1 MKVKMSLIMGYGVTI
16 LISLIFIIV
25 CFVAMSNQK
34 GQYDELL
41 AKDVAANE
49 QILYARMNANIAAR
63 NVRDLLLS
71 PNGANNAQL
80 ESGVSNALA
89 EMEGNLQGLEA
100 AWPDGVS
107 TASLDAYR
115 ASVNA
120 WKNIASEIMNMY
132 RAGRVYTGTELVNT
146 QCSPALNAMADYG
159 AEVDQ
164 ILVASMRDRV
174 ASIDR
179 SIKITTIVL
188 VVAMI
193 IAASGVMAFVF
204 VLIRSIT
211 VPTEQVRRALVGFSQ
226 GKLDIPVDYESKNE
240 LGEMCDALRTS
251 QEVLNAV
258 IADTG
263 YLLGEMAHGNFNIRT
278 RAEDKYVGA
287 LTTMLQSMRTI
298 NCQLSD
304 TLHQITLSAEQV
316 SSGSDQVA
324 SGAQMLAQG
333 ATEQASSVEELSA
346 TISNI
351 SVQVNNT
358 AKNSTN
364 AMEEVHDTGSRVA
377 ACNEQMTQMTNAME
391 EITSKSNEISKI
403 VKSIEDIAFQTNILA
418 LNAAV
423 EAARAGDAGK
433 GFAVVA
439 DEVRSLAAK
448 SAEASQNTSVL
459 IGDTV
464 DAVKRGTK
472 VVNETAET
480 LKYVVEG
487 TQRVSHLVMNIT
499 QDAQREASALT
510 QVSEGIDQISSVVS
524 TTSATSEESAA
535 ASEELS
541 SQANLIRELMSKFRL
556 RSVDDSASYDNDSYD
571 DAYST
576 SSSYGS
582 YDEEMDTY
590 DDSYDDSYGYTAS
603 AADSGRETASYR
615 FSGDKY

>member
-1 MKVKMSLIMGYGVTI
+1 
-16 LISLIFIIV
+16 
-25 CFVAMSNQK
+25 
-34 GQYDELL
+34 
-41 AKDVAANE
+41 
-49 QILYARMNANIAAR
+49 MNAWENIAA
-63 NVRDLLLS
+63 
-71 PNGANNAQL
+71 
-80 ESGVSNALA
+80 
-89 EMEGNLQGLEA
+89 
-100 AWPDGVS
+100 
-107 TASLDAYR
+107 
-115 ASVNA
+115 
-120 WKNIASEIMNMY
+120 EIMDMY
-132 RAGRVYTGTELVNT
+132 RAGRVYTGTELVNN
-146 QCSPALNAMADYG
+146 QCSPALNAMAQYG
-159 AEVDQ
+159 EEVDS
-164 ILVASMRDRV
+164 ILVAGMQETV

-179 SIKITTIVL
+179 SIKITIIVL
-188 VVAMI
+188 IVAI
-193 IAASGVMAFVF
+193 LIAASGVLSFVF

-211 VPTEQVRRALVGFSQ
+211 EPTEQVRRALVGFSQ
-226 GKLDIPVDYESKNE
+226 GKLDIPVEYESQNE

-258 IADTG
+258 IVDTG
-263 YLLGEMAHGNFNIRT
+263 YLLGEMAHGNFDLRT

-287 LTTMLQSMRTI
+287 LTTMLQSIRTI
-298 NCQLSD
+298 NHQLSD
-304 TLHQITLSAEQV
+304 TLNQITLSAEQV
-316 SSGSDQVA
+316 SSGADQVA

-346 TISNI
+346 TISDI

-364 AMEEVHDTGSRVA
+364 AMEEVHDTGARVA
-377 ACNEQMTQMTNAME
+377 ACNEQMTQMTSAME

-448 SAEASQNTSVL
+448 SAEASQSTSVL

-487 TQRVSHLVMNIT
+487 TERVSGLVLNIT

-535 ASEELS
+535 ASQELS
-541 SQANLIRELMSKFRL
+541 SQANLIRDLMSKFRL
-556 RSVDDSASYDNDSYD
+556 RSADDSTYSNDTYVGDTYSNDAYEDTYDDTYD
-571 DAYST
+571 DAYDD
-576 SSSYGS
+576 G
-582 YDEEMDTY
+582 Y
-590 DDSYDDSYGYTAS
+590 DDDAYGYTPAS
-603 AADSGRETASYR
+603 AESDRDTTPYR